1 MLTEILINLFERDL
15 SRLEDEIAAYDSEE
29 AIWRV
34 PEGIKNSAG
43 NLCLHLCGNLQHYIG
58 ANLGQSG
65 YVRNREREFS
75 DKNVPRQELLALVG
89 VTRRVVLTVI
99 VGLTPETLD
108 KTYPERVLGEMTTT
122 NHFLVHLYGHLNYHL
137 GQINYHRR
145 LTR

>member
-15 SRLEDEIAAYDSEE
+15 SRLEDEIAAYETED

-58 ANLGQSG
+58 AILGQSG
-65 YVRNREREFS
+65 YIRERDREFS

-89 VTRRVVLTVI
+89 VTRRVVLSVI
-99 VGLTPETLD
+99 VGLTPEVMARQ
-108 KTYPERVLGEMTTT
+108 YPERVLGDMNTDS
-122 NHFLVHLYGHLNYHL
+122 FLVHLYGHLNYHL

>member
-15 SRLEDEIAAYDSEE
+15 SRLEDEITAYETEE

-43 NLCLHLCGNLQHYIG
+43 NLCLHLCGNLQHFIG
-58 ANLGQSG
+58 AILGQSG
-65 YVRNREREFS
+65 YVRERDREFS
-75 DKNVPRQELLALVG
+75 DKNVPRQDLLALVG

-99 VGLTPETLD
+99 VGLTPEVMARQ
-108 KTYPERVLGEMTTT
+108 YPERVPGDMTTDS
-122 NHFLVHLYGHLNYHL
+122 FLVHLYGHLNYHL

-145 LTR
+145 LTQ